1 MGVQMG
7 YETIDPKSI
16 PSGDGWQNGN
26 IRAERDAMALDIKS
40 GKAVTDGVVYT
51 VRGAAR
57 KKATT
62 VYHTMKRRGLD
73 ITQKVWAETTPSG
86 RVFRWA
92 VSPKSEY

>member
-1 MGVQMG
+1 MG
-7 YETIDPKSI
+7 YETLDPKSI

-26 IRAERDAMALDIKS
+26 IRAERDLMAMDIKN

-73 ITQKVWAETTPSG
+73 ITQRVWSETTPSG

-92 VSPKSEY
+92 VSPKSAE